1 MAHIMNLYSIPN
13 SSTNYLRSGLQIA
26 KQRGHTFFSSE
37 AASIFEQS
45 RSIDHRQ
52 FGRTGKDKYY
62 NYSCRMASYGS
73 SEPGQHH
80 GRQARLAVVG
90 DVHDQWGEEDELALE
105 YLDPDAVIFVG
116 DLGNENISLVKEIAK
131 STRDKIFILG
141 NHDAWYSLTARGRN
155 RAIKMALSS
164 SSLSNFMSNID
175 RIQESLDLLG
185 TRHVGYSSLAMQELG
200 LAFVGGRPFSKGG
213 PEWVQVADFYDKY
226 YGIKSFEDS
235 TNKILEHL
243 LHPDN
248 EGLSKVVVA
257 HNGPS
262 GLGCKE
268 EDPCGIDF
276 MEPADDFGDPDLEE
290 ALEIC
295 NSCNN
300 PASLV
305 LFGHMHHT
313 LKKGG
318 FRNMVD
324 IHDMSGT
331 VYLNAAVVPRVKTIK
346 KHRGEGQESTHRCRH
361 FLMVE
366 MADGI
371 VWEAK
376 NVWVSVEHDL
386 SNSAEVVD
394 EQVIFKRAHS
404 EDGKSTVV
412 NYYKANTDSWDVK
425 VMMNEKD

>member
-1 MAHIMNLYSIPN
+1 MIYHFIPN
-13 SSTNYLRSGLQIA
+13 KSTFSWRLERQIARHRVHKFWEIASSSGQPSSISHPQLGRTITNKINYSSCRIMTNCGSGL
-26 KQRGHTFFSSE
+26 GHHE
-37 AASIFEQS
+37 L
-45 RSIDHRQ
+45 R
-52 FGRTGKDKYY
+52 
-62 NYSCRMASYGS
+62 
-73 SEPGQHH
+73 
-80 GRQARLAVVG
+80 ARLAVVG
-90 DVHDQWGEEDELALE
+90 DVHDHWGEEDELALE
-105 YLDPDAVIFVG
+105 YLDPDAVVFVG
-116 DLGNENISLVKEIAK
+116 DLGNENVSLVEEIAK

-141 NHDAWYSLTARGRN
+141 NHDAWYSLTTRGRN

-164 SSLSNFMSNID
+164 SSLSNFTSNVD

-185 TRHVGYSSLAMQELG
+185 TRHVGYSSLPMKELG

-213 PEWVQVADFYDKY
+213 AEWVQVADFYDKY

-243 LHPDN
+243 LHPGND
-248 EGLSKVVVA
+248 GLGKVVVA
-257 HNGPS
+257 HNGPA
-262 GLGCKE
+262 GLGCKQ

-295 NSCNN
+295 NGCNN

-324 IHDMSGT
+324 IHEISGT

-346 KHRGEGQESTHRCRH
+346 KHKREGLDSAHRARH

-366 MADGI
+366 MVDGV

-376 NVWVSVEHDL
+376 NVWVSVEHGKL
-386 SNSAEVVD
+386 PGTAEVVD
-394 EQVIFKRAHS
+394 EQIIFKRALS
-404 EDGKSTVV
+404 EDGNSTVV
-412 NYYKANTDSWDVK
+412 NYYKAHTDSWDVK
-425 VMMNEKD
+425 VIMNGQETIH